1 MALEFMQIKMI
12 DHLKSSGASDEIIER
27 YQSAWNTAM
36 NNSNLPI
43 PCPNCFKNRSI
54 ERLKPLPDKDRI
66 SSARCEN
73 CKTKFEWSSP
83 D

>member
-1 MALEFMQIKMI
+1 MALEFMHIKMI

-27 YQSAWNTAM
+27 YQSVWNGAM
-36 NNSNLPI
+36 NNSSLPI
-43 PCPNCFKNRSI
+43 PCPTCFRKGLI
-54 ERLKPLPDKDRI
+54 HRLKPLPDKSGI